1 MEMVATQ
8 MAMGTMVGTRE
19 TTSMATRIETMVTTM
34 EAMDNTVLRGI
45 YRISSAII
53 ARSQNIL
60 RICAQRRNKM
70 MQPSPIHSRG
80 VM

>member
-19 TTSMATRIETMVTTM
+19 TTPMATRMETMGTKI
-34 EAMDNTVLRGI
+34 EAMDNTVLR
-45 YRISSAII
+45 RICRITSAIS
-53 ARSQNIL
+53 ARSQDIL